1 MLFGTIC
8 FLIGF
13 IIWLPVAHLTR
24 DFWEPVTS
32 RSIIFGL
39 LFGIILSGLSTATGI
54 MFFKGRLDRRNRKV
68 HAPFNENRRDLSDT
82 AAFFFFFNFLFGS
95 FPYLFFLIYNSYSFL
110 CL

>member
-68 HAPFNENRRDLSDT
+68 HAPFNENRRAPSDT
-82 AAFFFFFNFLFGS
+82 AAFFFFLNFESGFYL
-95 FPYLFFLIYNSYSFL
+95 YLFFLIYKSFPSWY
-110 CL
+110 